1 MSALTTGRRLL
12 LALLG
17 SLLGILPL
25 CAAHAGDASAA
36 APMTIYSELTFVDV
50 APGQAFA
57 FERGVR
63 ELVVPVQQQRVDDR
77 ELFAFA
83 LYALEY
89 GTAEHDYVLIRQ
101 AIGFEALAPPRMP
114 AAVWDAVHGEID
126 RAEALTAWTRTFE
139 VTERALF
146 DLRQF
151 HTNLELTERP
161 WLTTTWV
168 RTRPGRAAEFEAVM
182 DEAWDPV
189 FADWVATGGVA
200 ALSRYRLIQPQTTSH
215 RYDQVLVAQ
224 HPEFLALRP
233 DTTFL
238 DSVARAR
245 PDTDFVGLLR
255 AFGDTAESAG
265 SETWR
270 LVMLARRRPPPAEE

>member
-1 MSALTTGRRLL
+1 MKEFISGRGAL
-12 LALLG
+12 LALLITLAPCG
-17 SLLGILPL
+17 
-25 CAAHAGDASAA
+25 AHAGD

-63 ELVVPVQQQRVDDR
+63 ELVAPVQQQRVDDR

-89 GTAEHDYVLIRQ
+89 GTADHDYVLIRQ

-114 AAVWDAVHGEID
+114 AAAWEAAHGDAD
-126 RAEALTAWTRTFE
+126 REASLAAWTATFE
-139 VTERALF
+139 VTERTLF

-151 HTNLELTERP
+151 HTNLELAERP
-161 WLTTTWV
+161 WLTLTYV
-168 RTRPGRAAEFEAVM
+168 RTRPGRSAEFEAVM

-189 FADWVATGGVA
+189 FADWVATGGIA
-200 ALSRYRLIQPQTTSH
+200 ALSRYRLIQPQTTNH
-215 RYDQVLVAQ
+215 AYDQVLVAQ
-224 HPEFLALRP
+224 HPDFLGLRP

-255 AFGDTAESAG
+255 AFGDAAESAG

-270 LVMLARRRPPPAEE
+270 LVTLVRRRPRPAE